1 MNVVRL
7 KTANR
12 RGRLLA
18 PIACVVL
25 IATGCATKRDIR
37 DLQMELGRMRAQQ
50 DSLHQEVRRQ
60 NMLLADSVRGGAELV
75 RSTRAQLSNQIR
87 QLNDVV
93 IAMQQLL
100 GQTQQRI
107 TELRERAEASQQQ
120 QQQQTPGQPPA
131 GAGTTNAEELYR
143 VGAAKLQEKSA
154 TAARLAFEQFLTSY
168 STHELAPDA
177 QFGLAET
184 YVLDEEL
191 EDAVTNFVRV
201 AEAYPTSDRAPEALY
216 RAGRISEDR
225 NRRTDARTYYQ
236 RVIQRYANS
245 DSARLARDRLSR
257 LR

>member
-1 MNVVRL
+1 MRAASAR
-7 KTANR
+7 TSNR

-18 PIACVVL
+18 PIVCAAAV
-25 IATGCATKRDIR
+25 AAGCATKRDVR
-37 DLQMELGRMRAQQ
+37 DMQMELGRMRAQQ
-50 DSLHQEVRRQ
+50 DSLYQEIRRQ
-60 NMLLADSVRGGAELV
+60 NNLLADSVRGGAELV

-107 TELRERAEASQQQ
+107 TELRERAEAAQQQ
-120 QQQQTPGQPPA
+120 QQPAAQPPGGADAA
-131 GAGTTNAEELYR
+131 GAEELYR
-143 VGAAKLQEKSA
+143 AGATKLQEKSA
-154 TAARLAFEQFLTSY
+154 TAARLAFEQFLTAHP
-168 STHELAPDA
+168 THELAPDA

-184 YVLDEEL
+184 YVLDKEL

-201 AEAYPTSDRAPEALY
+201 AEAYPTSNRAPEALY

-225 NRRTDARTYYQ
+225 NRRADARTYYQ
-236 RVIQRYANS
+236 RVVQRYANS

>member
-1 MNVVRL
+1 M
-7 KTANR
+7 NR

-18 PIACVVL
+18 PIVCVAA
-25 IATGCATKRDIR
+25 IAGGCATKRDIR

-50 DSLHQEVRRQ
+50 DSLYQEIRRQ
-60 NMLLADSVRGGAELV
+60 NTLLADSVRGGAELV

-107 TELRERAEASQQQ
+107 TELRERAEAVQQPQ
-120 QQQQTPGQPPA
+120 QPAAQPPA
-131 GAGTTNAEELYR
+131 GEAGNAEDLYR
-143 VGAAKLQEKSA
+143 TGASKLQEKSA
-154 TAARLAFEQFLTSY
+154 TAARLAFEQFLTQY
-168 STHELAPDA
+168 PTHELAADA

-184 YVLDEEL
+184 YVLDEEV

-201 AEAYPTSDRAPEALY
+201 AEAFPTSKRAPEALY

-236 RVIQRYANS
+236 RVIQRYSSS
-245 DSARLARDRLSR
+245 DSARLARERLNR

>member
-1 MNVVRL
+1 MRAASAR
-7 KTANR
+7 TANR

-18 PIACVVL
+18 PIVCAAAV
-25 IATGCATKRDIR
+25 AAGCATKRDVR
-37 DLQMELGRMRAQQ
+37 DMQMELGRMRAQQ
-50 DSLHQEVRRQ
+50 DSLYQEIRRQ
-60 NMLLADSVRGGAELV
+60 NDLLADSVRGGAELV
-75 RSTRAQLSNQIR
+75 RSTRAQLSSQIR

-107 TELRERAEASQQQ
+107 TELRERAEAAQQQ
-120 QQQQTPGQPPA
+120 QQPAAQPPA
-131 GAGTTNAEELYR
+131 GADAAGAEELYR
-143 VGAAKLQEKSA
+143 AGAGKLQEKSA
-154 TAARLAFEQFLTSY
+154 TAARLAFEQFLTTY
-168 STHELAPDA
+168 PTHELAPDA

-184 YVLDEEL
+184 YVLDKEL

-201 AEAYPTSDRAPEALY
+201 AEAYPTSTRAPEALY

-225 NRRTDARTYYQ
+225 NRRADARTYYQ
-236 RVIQRYANS
+236 RVVQRYANS

>member
-1 MNVVRL
+1 MKAVEL
-7 KTANR
+7 KTTNR

-25 IATGCATKRDIR
+25 IASGCATKRDIR

-107 TELRERAEASQQQ
+107 TELRERAEAAQQQ
-120 QQQQTPGQPPA
+120 QQQPPAGQPPA
-131 GAGTTNAEELYR
+131 GAGGATAEELYR
-143 VGAAKLQEKSA
+143 AGATKLQEKSA

-168 STHELAPDA
+168 PTHELAADA

-184 YVLDEEL
+184 YVLDDEL

-236 RVIQRYANS
+236 RVVQRYANS
-245 DSARLARDRLSR
+245 DSARLARDRLNR

>member
-1 MNVVRL
+1 MKAV
-7 KTANR
+7 AAIISNR

-18 PIACVVL
+18 PIVCA
-25 IATGCATKRDIR
+25 AAMAGGCATKRDVR

-50 DSLHQEVRRQ
+50 DSLYQEIRRQ
-60 NMLLADSVRGGAELV
+60 NTLLADSVRGGAELV

-93 IAMQQLL
+93 LAMQQLL

-107 TELRERAEASQQQ
+107 TELRERAEAAQQ
-120 QQQQTPGQPPA
+120 PA
-131 GAGTTNAEELYR
+131 GETGNAEELYR
-143 VGAAKLQEKSA
+143 AGASKLQEKSA
-154 TAARLAFEQFLTSY
+154 TAARIAFEQFLTQY

-184 YVLDEEL
+184 YVLDGEL
-191 EDAVTNFVRV
+191 EAAVTNFVRV
-201 AEAYPTSDRAPEALY
+201 AEAYPTSNRAAEALY
-216 RAGRISEDR
+216 RAGRVSEER

-245 DSARLARDRLSR
+245 DSARLARERLNR

>member
-1 MNVVRL
+1 MNAVL
-7 KTANR
+7 TNITNR

-18 PIACVVL
+18 PIACAAVL
-25 IATGCATKRDIR
+25 FSGCATKRDVR

-50 DSLHQEVRRQ
+50 DSLYQEIRRQ
-60 NMLLADSVRGGAELV
+60 NTLLADSVRGGAELV

-107 TELRERAEASQQQ
+107 TELRERAEAA
-120 QQQQTPGQPPA
+120 QQTQQAPVGQPAA
-131 GAGTTNAEELYR
+131 GGTDPEELYR
-143 VGAAKLQEKSA
+143 TGASKLQEKSA
-154 TAARLAFEQFLTSY
+154 TAARLAFEQFLTAHP
-168 STHELAPDA
+168 THERAPDA

-184 YVLDEEL
+184 YVLDQEL

-201 AEAYPTSDRAPEALY
+201 AEAYPTSSRAPEALY

-236 RVIQRYANS
+236 RVIQRYADS
-245 DSARLARDRLSR
+245 DSARLARERLNR

>member
-1 MNVVRL
+1 MKAV
-7 KTANR
+7 AAIISNR

-18 PIACVVL
+18 PIVCA
-25 IATGCATKRDIR
+25 AAMAGGCATKRDVR

-50 DSLHQEVRRQ
+50 DSLYQEIRRQ
-60 NMLLADSVRGGAELV
+60 NTLLADSVRGGAELV

-93 IAMQQLL
+93 LAMQQLL

-107 TELRERAEASQQQ
+107 TELRERAEAAQQPQ
-120 QQQQTPGQPPA
+120 QPAAQPPA
-131 GAGTTNAEELYR
+131 GETGNAEELYR
-143 VGAAKLQEKSA
+143 AGASKLQEKSA
-154 TAARLAFEQFLTSY
+154 TAARIAFEQFLTQY

-184 YVLDEEL
+184 YVLDGEL
-191 EDAVTNFVRV
+191 EAAVTNFARV
-201 AEAYPTSDRAPEALY
+201 AEAYPTSNRAAEALY
-216 RAGRISEDR
+216 RAGRVSEER

-245 DSARLARDRLSR
+245 DSARLARERLNR